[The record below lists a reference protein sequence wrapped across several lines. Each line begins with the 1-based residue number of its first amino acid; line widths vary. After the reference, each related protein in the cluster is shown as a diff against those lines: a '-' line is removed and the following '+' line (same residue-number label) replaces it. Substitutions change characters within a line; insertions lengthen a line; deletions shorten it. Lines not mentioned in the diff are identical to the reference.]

1 MDYHWGIDRIKKRKY
16 AGVDKEDTVGR
27 EDRRE
32 DHREDRRED
41 RREDHR
47 EDHPNGK
54 KINNLMASE
63 SDASTRVS
71 ARGNHIFFYAGVSKR
86 SIYDMN
92 DHIER
97 LNKNFIE
104 LQQKHP
110 TIKMEPSPIYL
121 HINSYGGSV
130 FAAFA
135 GVDMIQQ
142 STIPVYTIVEGAS
155 ASAGTILSVVG
166 KKRYMRPH
174 ASMLIHQ
181 LSSWF
186 GGKMTEIDDN
196 YQNLEQMMKTIKDI
210 YLENTT
216 MSSTQLDEFLKHDLW
231 WTIETCK
238 SRGLI
243 DETWTGEL

>member
-1 MDYHWGIDRIKKRKY
+1 MDYHWGIDRVKKRKY
-16 AGVDKEDTVGR
+16 AGVDHEDAA
-27 EDRRE
+27 DQE
-32 DHREDRRED
+32 DHSEQ
-41 RREDHR
+41 
-47 EDHPNGK
+47 PSK
-54 KINNLMASE
+54 KSTNLLASE
-63 SDASTRVS
+63 SDATTRVT
-71 ARGNHIFFYAGVSKR
+71 ARSNHIFFYAGVSKR
-86 SIYDMN
+86 SIYELN

-97 LNKNFIE
+97 LNKNFSD

-142 STIPVYTIVEGAS
+142 SKIPIHTIVEGAS

-186 GGKMTEIDDN
+186 GGKMTEIDDD

-210 YLENTT
+210 YLKNTT

-231 WTIETCK
+231 WTIDTCK
-238 SRGLI
+238 ERGLV
-243 DETWTGEL
+243 DETWTGHTL

>member
-1 MDYHWGIDRIKKRKY
+1 MDYHWGIERVKKRKHS
-16 AGVDKEDTVGR
+16 GVGKEDAGEQ
-27 EDRRE
+27 EDNKGPE
-32 DHREDRRED
+32 E
-41 RREDHR
+41 
-47 EDHPNGK
+47 K
-54 KINNLMASE
+54 KATNLMASE
-63 SDASTRVS
+63 SDACTKVT

-92 DHIER
+92 DHIDR

-142 STIPVYTIVEGAS
+142 SKIPVYTIVEGAS

-210 YLENTT
+210 YIKNTT
-216 MSSTQLDEFLKHDLW
+216 MSSTQLDEFLKHDVW
-231 WTIETCK
+231 WTLETCK